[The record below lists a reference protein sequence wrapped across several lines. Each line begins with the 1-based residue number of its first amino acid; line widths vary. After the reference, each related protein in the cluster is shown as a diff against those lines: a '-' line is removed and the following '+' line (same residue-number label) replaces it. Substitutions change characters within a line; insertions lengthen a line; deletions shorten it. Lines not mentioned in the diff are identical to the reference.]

1 MKVHPSTVIQGDVKI
16 EEGVEIGPYCLI
28 QGQVTIQ
35 KGTFVEGHV
44 TLGSRYGI
52 LEIGQNNH
60 FAPGAVIGGPPQDVT
75 YKSEPTRL
83 KIGNN
88 NIFREFS
95 TANIATSK
103 GDKETTIGDNN
114 YFMAYTHIG
123 HDCKIGNNVVIANDS
138 HLGGHT
144 IIEDSVVIGG
154 LSAFNQ
160 FTKVGRGAF
169 VAGSSIVNKDI
180 LPFCRAQGNYAVCRA
195 TNKVGLARKG
205 FPREEVQNIHKAI
218 RILLRGSDTIEE
230 GLSRI
235 RAECQ
240 MSPNLEYFIDFVKSS
255 KRGIALDRG
264 QGASDEE

>member
-1 MKVHPSTVIQGDVKI
+1 MKIHPSTVIQGDVKI
-16 EEGVEIGPYCLI
+16 DEGVEIGPYCLI
-28 QGQVTIQ
+28 QGTVHIQ
-35 KGTFVEGHV
+35 KGTFIEGHV
-44 TLGSRYGI
+44 TVGSRYGV

-60 FAPGAVIGGPPQDVT
+60 FAPGAVIGGPPQDIT

-88 NIFREFS
+88 NTFREFS
-95 TANIATSK
+95 TVNIATSK

-123 HDCKIGNNVVIANDS
+123 HDCKIGNNIVIANDT

-144 IIEDSVVIGG
+144 EIGDAVVVGG
-154 LSAFNQ
+154 LCAFNQ

-169 VAGSSIVNKDI
+169 IAGSSIVNKDI

-218 RILLRGSDTIEE
+218 RILLLGSDTVEE

-235 RAECQ
+235 QTECK
-240 MSPNLEYFIDFVKSS
+240 MSPNLEYLLQFVRTS
-255 KRGIALDRG
+255 KRGIALSRG
-264 QGASDEE
+264 KPSSDEE